1 VLSNFLIKV
10 IVLFLP
16 TQLGLHFWPTFS
28 RVAGIKVDYLS
39 PTLYFL
45 DIMLFLLVFLNLKLV
60 FNYLKKNLLSL
71 GIFLSIIFLNTLFSV
86 SPLNSLFWWLRLI
99 LYLLVFLILRLR
111 KLQWKDISTPLLFS
125 TSLLLILEVLQLLF
139 QSSLGGPF
147 YFLGERTYSSATP
160 GIGRFN
166 LFGQEILRPIGTF
179 SHANSLAGYLLI
191 VFYLFSKKTSRSWYK
206 IIPFIGILL
215 TFSKSAVFSLAFL
228 LFSLKPEIIIF
239 LSLLLT
245 LIQPLIQNFIS
256 FSWQPLF
263 DRLFYFSYLKK
274 ILLQNPLTGTGLGNF
289 IPSLGKLLPGSF
301 LTPSKLQPIHNLPY
315 LYLSELGILGSL
327 FLILNVLKKKTFKIL
342 TNPLVLGLLAIVIFT
357 GTFDH
362 YFWTLPQNK
371 LIFLFA
377 LAIML

>member
-1 VLSNFLIKV
+1 MLSNFLIKV

-45 DIMLFLLVFLNLKLV
+45 DILLVLLVFLNFKLV
-60 FNYLKKNLLSL
+60 LNYLKKKLPFL
-71 GIFLSIIFLNTLFSV
+71 GIFLSIIFFNTLFSL

-99 LYLLVFLILRLR
+99 LYLLVFLTLRLR

-125 TSLLLILEVLQLLF
+125 TSFIVILEVLQLLS
-139 QSSLGGPF
+139 QSSLGGPL
-147 YFLGERTYSSATP
+147 YFLGERTYSSVTP

-166 LFGQEILRPIGTF
+166 FFGQEILRPISTF

-191 VFYLFSKKTSRSWYK
+191 VFYLFFKKTSRSWHK

-215 TFSKSAVFSLAFL
+215 TFSKSSIIYLAFL
-228 LFSLKPEIIIF
+228 LFSLKPETIIF
-239 LSLLLT
+239 VSFLLT
-245 LIQPLIQNFIS
+245 LVQPFIQNFLS
-256 FSWQPLF
+256 DWQPLS
-263 DRLFYFSYLKK
+263 DRLFYFSYLKN
-274 ILLQNPLTGTGLGNF
+274 ILLQNPFTGTGFGNF
-289 IPSLGKLLPGSF
+289 IPSLGKFLPGSF
-301 LTPSKLQPIHNLPY
+301 LTPSKLQPIHNLTY
-315 LYLSELGILGSL
+315 LFLSEMGILGSL
-327 FLILNVLKKKTFKIL
+327 LLLLPVLKKKIFAIL

-377 LAIML
+377 LAIMF